1 MWLHTYDV
9 CVCVCVCDAF
19 YCTTWKDEC
28 MWDNLIYLKFGINI
42 IVKWFHSANL
52 IFSHN

>member
-9 CVCVCVCDAF
+9 CACVCDAF

-28 MWDNLIYLKFGINI
+28 TWNKSGLFEI
-42 IVKWFHSANL
+42 WH
-52 IFSHN
+52 